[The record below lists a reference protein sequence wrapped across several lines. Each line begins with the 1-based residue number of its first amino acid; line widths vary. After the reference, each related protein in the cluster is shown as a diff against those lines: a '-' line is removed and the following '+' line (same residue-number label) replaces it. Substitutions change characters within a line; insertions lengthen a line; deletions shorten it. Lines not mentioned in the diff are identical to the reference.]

1 MLSRIFRSDDCVV
14 CVSLNL
20 LVGAA
25 EYDGLTV
32 MAWHLSNL
40 DGAGMDN
47 IEDNTTI
54 YLPQNSPT

>member
-1 MLSRIFRSDDCVV
+1 
-14 CVSLNL
+14 VSLNL